1 MFYEVTGPHGLKH
14 DPFNAVVA
22 PRPIGWISTLSREG
36 IANLAPFSYFN
47 AIAARPAMVAF
58 AANGHH
64 ADGGFKDTL
73 RNTLDTGEFVVNLA
87 TWELRQAMNQSSRA
101 EPRAVDEFEVAGL
114 EKAECRII
122 KAPRVARSPV
132 NLECRFLQLIELPP
146 DPTSGR
152 PNQLAIGSVVGVHID
167 DAIIRDGM
175 IDIAAFRPLARLGY
189 LDYAVVTETFEM
201 ARP

>member
-1 MFYEVTGPHGLKH
+1 MFYDTTSHHGLKH

-22 PRPIGWISTLSREG
+22 PRPIGWISTLSSEG
-36 IANLAPFSYFN
+36 VANLAPFSYFN
-47 AIAARPAMVAF
+47 AIAARPPMVAF
-58 AANGHH
+58 AANGQHSE
-64 ADGGFKDTL
+64 GGFKDTL

-87 TWELRQAMNQSSRA
+87 TWDLRDAMNRSSLA
-101 EPRAVDEFEVAGL
+101 EPRAVDEFELAGL
-114 EKAECRII
+114 EKAECRFV
-122 KAPRVARSPV
+122 KAPRVKRSPV
-132 NLECRFLQLIELPP
+132 SLECRFLQLVELPC
-146 DPTSGR
+146 DPANR
-152 PNQLAIGSVVGVHID
+152 MPNQLAIGSVVGVHID